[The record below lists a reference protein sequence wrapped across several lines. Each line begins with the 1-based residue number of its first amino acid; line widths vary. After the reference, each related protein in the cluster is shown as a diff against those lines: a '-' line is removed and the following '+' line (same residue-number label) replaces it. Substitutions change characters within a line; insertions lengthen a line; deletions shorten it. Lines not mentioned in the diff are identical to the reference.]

1 MNDMKIRHFRLAD
14 QPVLGPPMEGLV
26 RRPIAGAGTQIM
38 EVRLDKGFKVP
49 RHNHPEEQWS
59 YMISGRLQF
68 WTDEEPDGFIVGPGD
83 IVHFPPDAWHEAVA
97 LDDVLEIDV
106 FWPIRPQLLGP
117 LTAADGTPV
126 EPDAG
131 R

>member
-1 MNDMKIRHFRLAD
+1 MTELKPRHFCLED
-14 QPVLGPPMEGLV
+14 EPTLGPPIEGLV
-26 RRPIAGAGTQIM
+26 RRPIAGVGTQIM

-68 WTDEEPDGFIVGPGD
+68 WTDEEPEGFIVGPGD
-83 IVHFPPDAWHEAVA
+83 VVHFPPNAWHEAVA

-117 LTAADGTPV
+117 LHDAYGKEVAPGV
-126 EPDAG
+126 EA
-131 R
+131 

>member
-1 MNDMKIRHFRLAD
+1 MTEMKIRHFRLED
-14 QPVLGPPMEGLV
+14 QPTLGPPIEGLV
-26 RRPIAGAGTQIM
+26 RRPIVGAGTQIM

-59 YMISGRLQF
+59 YMISGRLEF

-83 IVHFPPDAWHEAVA
+83 VVHFPPNAWHEAVA

-117 LTAADGTPV
+117 LTAADGSPV
-126 EPDAG
+126 DADSVG
-131 R
+131 